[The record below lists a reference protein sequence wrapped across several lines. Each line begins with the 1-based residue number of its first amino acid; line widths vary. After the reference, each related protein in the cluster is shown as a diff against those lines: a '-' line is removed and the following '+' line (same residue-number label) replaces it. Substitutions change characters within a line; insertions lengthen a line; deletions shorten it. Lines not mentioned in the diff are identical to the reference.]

1 MLSFVDRV
9 LTDYTQKEPWSGLC
23 GGKTCMNKLKKALLG
38 NNNAVV
44 RRKGDGGRRDRERER
59 EEGERDR
66 A

>member
-23 GGKTCMNKLKKALLG
+23 GGKTCMNKLNKALLG

-44 RRKGDGGRRDRERER
+44 RRKADGGHRDRER